1 MKVLVTGAAGQLG
14 SQLLRT
20 LEGSGHETI
29 AVTRAGIDFS
39 RPDAV
44 ADRVSEYRA
53 DWVIN
58 CAAYTQVDRAESEAE
73 LAFTVNRD
81 SAASLARG
89 VAAAG
94 GRLIH
99 VSTDFVFGGDQSRPY
114 TEDDAAAPLGVYGRS
129 KWEGEQGVQEAL
141 PEACILRTGW
151 VYGVHGNN
159 FVKTMLRLAKERDQL
174 RVVDDQF
181 GTPSWT
187 ADISRALL
195 TLLETGPTGI
205 WHFSNE
211 GVASWYDFAQAILQ
225 EAGRLGFP
233 IRAGHVEPIPTHAYP
248 TPATRPAF
256 SVLDK
261 QKIRAQ
267 LAYPIPHW
275 RDSLVAMLKELK
287 ACPDCS

>member
-14 SQLLRT
+14 SQLLRA
-20 LEGSGHETI
+20 LDGSGHEVI
-29 AVTRAGIDFS
+29 PVTRAEVDFS
-39 RPDAV
+39 RPDEVGGRIA
-44 ADRVSEYRA
+44 EYRA

-58 CAAYTQVDRAESEAE
+58 CAAYTQVDRAESETE

-81 SAASLARG
+81 SAASLARA
-89 VAAAG
+89 VASAG
-94 GRLIH
+94 GRLVQI
-99 VSTDFVFGGDQSRPY
+99 STDFVFDGNQPRPY
-114 TEDDAAAPLGVYGRS
+114 KEQDTAGPLGVYGRS
-129 KWEGEQGVQEAL
+129 KWEGEQAVREAL
-141 PEACILRTGW
+141 PEACIFRTGW
-151 VYGVHGNN
+151 VYGVQGNN
-159 FVKTMLRLAKERDQL
+159 FVKTMLRLATERDRL
-174 RVVDDQF
+174 RVVDDQL

-195 TLLETGPTGI
+195 TLLETGPTGV

-233 IRAGHVEPIPTHAYP
+233 IRAGYVEPIPTQAYP

-261 QKIRAQ
+261 QKIRAR

-287 ACPDCS
+287 ACPDC